1 MRALQITEHGGI
13 DQLKMID
20 LPSRPLASGEVR
32 IKVKAAALNFADL
45 LVLKGTYQSIPPLPF
60 IPGMEATGKVIE
72 VSDDA
77 DGVYVGDDVVAFVNA
92 GGYAEELVTHC
103 SNIWQAPKGASAP
116 EAAAYPVAY
125 GTSELALFDRARL
138 QEGETLM
145 VHGAAGGVGLA
156 AVQLGKAM
164 GATVIATAGGSEKCA
179 LAKENGADH
188 IIDYKNESIKK
199 RVKELVG
206 NVDVVYDP
214 VGGDAFNQS
223 LRVMNSLGRILLVGF
238 ASGDVP
244 RIPANHLLVKNIDI
258 QGYYWGDYIK
268 YTPKKVTKSFERL
281 NKLYQ
286 TNKIKPHVS
295 ATFPLEKTA
304 EALDFLK
311 SRQATGKVI
320 ITMD

>member
-1 MRALQITEHGGI
+1 MRGFQISEHGGLEKL
-13 DQLKMID
+13 QLTE
-20 LPSRPLASGEVR
+20 LASKPLSAGEVR
-32 IKVKAAALNFADL
+32 IKVEAAALNFADL
-45 LVLKGTYQSIPPLPF
+45 LMLKGTYQSIPPLPF
-60 IPGMEATGKVIE
+60 TPGMEVSGKVIE
-72 VSDDA
+72 ISEDA
-77 DGVYVGDDVVAFVNA
+77 DGVYIGDHVVAFVNA
-92 GGYAEELVTHC
+92 GGYAEELVTHH
-103 SNIWQAPKGASAP
+103 SNIWQAPVGMSAK

-125 GTSELALFDRARL
+125 GTTELALFDRARL
-138 QEGETLM
+138 QEGETLL

-164 GATVIATAGGSEKCA
+164 GATVIATAGGSDKCA
-179 LAKENGADH
+179 LTKENGADH
-188 IIDYKNESIKK
+188 VIDYKTESIKT
-199 RVKELVG
+199 RVKEYVDG
-206 NVDVVYDP
+206 VDVVFDP

-268 YTPKKVTKSFERL
+268 YTPKKVAQSFGRL

-286 TNKIKPHVS
+286 SKKINPHVS
-295 ATFPLEKTA
+295 KIFPLEKTA
-304 EALDFLK
+304 KALEFLK
-311 SRQATGKVI
+311 TRQATGKVI